1 MCGIVGLYL
10 KKKKLHNKL
19 GFYLSGML
27 DNMSS
32 RGPDSAGFAIYNNK
46 ESKKYY
52 KYSLCLNNTSSSD
65 FEQVIKSAGEIE
77 AFANKMTDYFPVGSV
92 SRGSS
97 ENIWSDFE
105 GFTKAAKLNS
115 NAAKTLRIA
124 AQDNKLDEL
133 NSLFSELSSTC
144 KSCHRSYKN

>member
-1 MCGIVGLYL
+1 MRKFVLLFILITLPVFGSEIIDKRKQLYQQ
-10 KKKKLHNKL
+10 NK
-19 GFYLSGML
+19 
-27 DNMSS
+27 DNMKL
-32 RGPDSAGFAIYNNK
+32 IYNAINS
-46 ESKKYY
+46 E
-52 KYSLCLNNTSSSD
+52 N

-77 AFANKMTDYFPVGSV
+77 TFANEMTDYFPVGSV

-105 GFTKAAKLNS
+105 GFTKAAQLNS

-124 AQDNKLDEL
+124 AQNNKLDEL

>member
-1 MCGIVGLYL
+1 MKKFILLLILITLPVFGSGIIDKRKQLYQQ
-10 KKKKLHNKL
+10 NK
-19 GFYLSGML
+19 
-27 DNMSS
+27 DNMKL
-32 RGPDSAGFAIYNNK
+32 IYNAINS
-46 ESKKYY
+46 E
-52 KYSLCLNNTSSSD
+52 N
-65 FEQVIKSAGEIE
+65 FEQVIKSASEIE

-97 ENIWSDFE
+97 EDIWSNFE

>member
-1 MCGIVGLYL
+1 MRKFVLLFILITLPVFGSEIIDKRKQLYQ
-10 KKKKLHNKL
+10 KNN
-19 GFYLSGML
+19 
-27 DNMSS
+27 DNMKLIYSAISS
-32 RGPDSAGFAIYNNK
+32 EN
-46 ESKKYY
+46 
-52 KYSLCLNNTSSSD
+52 
-65 FEQVIKSAGEIE
+65 FEQVIKSASGIE

>member
-1 MCGIVGLYL
+1 MRKFVLLFILITLPVFGSEIIDKRKQLYQ
-10 KKKKLHNKL
+10 KNN
-19 GFYLSGML
+19 
-27 DNMSS
+27 DNMKLIYSAISS
-32 RGPDSAGFAIYNNK
+32 KN
-46 ESKKYY
+46 
-52 KYSLCLNNTSSSD
+52 

-97 ENIWSDFE
+97 ENIWSNFE
-105 GFTKAAKLNS
+105 GFAEAAKLNS
-115 NAAKTLRIA
+115 NAARALKTS
-124 AQDNKLDEL
+124 AQDSNLDVL

>member
-1 MCGIVGLYL
+1 MRYHKINLKLRGQIL
-10 KKKKLHNKL
+10 KKFLLLIIFITLPTLASEIIDQRKQLYQQNK
-19 GFYLSGML
+19 
-27 DNMSS
+27 DNMKL
-32 RGPDSAGFAIYNNK
+32 IYNAINS
-46 ESKKYY
+46 E
-52 KYSLCLNNTSSSD
+52 N
-65 FEQVIKSAGEIE
+65 FEQVIKSAGKIE
-77 AFANKMTDYFPVGSV
+77 SFANKMTDYFPVGSI

-105 GFTKAAKLNS
+105 GFTEAAELNS
-115 NAAKTLRIA
+115 NAAKALRIA

>member
-1 MCGIVGLYL
+1 MLITLPVFGSEIIDKRKQLYQ
-10 KKKKLHNKL
+10 KNN
-19 GFYLSGML
+19 
-27 DNMSS
+27 DNMKLIYSAISS
-32 RGPDSAGFAIYNNK
+32 EN
-46 ESKKYY
+46 
-52 KYSLCLNNTSSSD
+52 
-65 FEQVIKSAGEIE
+65 FEQVIQSAGEIE
-77 AFANKMTDYFPVGSV
+77 AFANKMKDYFPVGSV

>member
-1 MCGIVGLYL
+1 MKKFVLLLLFITLPALGSEVIDKRKQLYQQ
-10 KKKKLHNKL
+10 NK
-19 GFYLSGML
+19 
-27 DNMSS
+27 DNMKL
-32 RGPDSAGFAIYNNK
+32 IYNAINS
-46 ESKKYY
+46 E
-52 KYSLCLNNTSSSD
+52 N

-77 AFANKMTDYFPVGSV
+77 TFANEMTDYFPIGSV

-97 ENIWSDFE
+97 ESIWSDFE
-105 GFTKAAKLNS
+105 GFSKAAKLNS
-115 NAAKTLRIA
+115 NAAKALRIA

>member
-1 MCGIVGLYL
+1 MKKFVLLLLLITLPAIGSEVIDKRKQLYQQ
-10 KKKKLHNKL
+10 NK
-19 GFYLSGML
+19 
-27 DNMSS
+27 DNMKL
-32 RGPDSAGFAIYNNK
+32 IYNAINS
-46 ESKKYY
+46 E
-52 KYSLCLNNTSSSD
+52 N

-77 AFANKMTDYFPVGSV
+77 NFANEMIDYFPVGSI

-105 GFTKAAKLNS
+105 GFTKVAELNS

-124 AQDNKLDEL
+124 AQENKLDKL
-133 NSLFSELSSTC
+133 SALFGELSSTC

>member
-1 MCGIVGLYL
+1 MKKFALLFILITLPVFASGIIDKRKQLYQQ
-10 KKKKLHNKL
+10 NK
-19 GFYLSGML
+19 
-27 DNMSS
+27 DNMKL
-32 RGPDSAGFAIYNNK
+32 IYNAINS
-46 ESKKYY
+46 E
-52 KYSLCLNNTSSSD
+52 N

-77 AFANKMTDYFPVGSV
+77 TFANEMTDYFPVGSV

-105 GFTKAAKLNS
+105 GFTKVAELNS

-124 AQDNKLDEL
+124 AQENKLDKL
-133 NSLFSELSSTC
+133 SALFGELSSTC

>member
-1 MCGIVGLYL
+1 MKKFILLIIIISLPVFGSEIIDKRKQLYQQ
-10 KKKKLHNKL
+10 NK
-19 GFYLSGML
+19 
-27 DNMSS
+27 DNMKLIYSALSS
-32 RGPDSAGFAIYNNK
+32 EN
-46 ESKKYY
+46 
-52 KYSLCLNNTSSSD
+52 

-105 GFTKAAKLNS
+105 GFTEAAKLNS

>member
-1 MCGIVGLYL
+1 MLITLPVFASEIIDKRKQLYQQ
-10 KKKKLHNKL
+10 NK
-19 GFYLSGML
+19 
-27 DNMSS
+27 DNMKL
-32 RGPDSAGFAIYNNK
+32 IYNAINS
-46 ESKKYY
+46 E
-52 KYSLCLNNTSSSD
+52 N

-77 AFANKMTDYFPVGSV
+77 TFANEMTDYFPIGSV

-97 ENIWSDFE
+97 ESIWSDFE
-105 GFTKAAKLNS
+105 GFSKAAKLNS
-115 NAAKTLRIA
+115 NAAKALRIA

>member
-1 MCGIVGLYL
+1 M
-10 KKKKLHNKL
+10 KKFVLIFILITLPVFAAEIIDKRKQLNQKNN
-19 GFYLSGML
+19 
-27 DNMSS
+27 DNMKLIYSAISS
-32 RGPDSAGFAIYNNK
+32 EN
-46 ESKKYY
+46 
-52 KYSLCLNNTSSSD
+52 

-105 GFTKAAKLNS
+105 GFTKVAELNS

>member
-1 MCGIVGLYL
+1 MKKFLLLIIFITLPTLASEIIDQRKQLYQQ
-10 KKKKLHNKL
+10 NK
-19 GFYLSGML
+19 
-27 DNMSS
+27 DNMKL
-32 RGPDSAGFAIYNNK
+32 IYNAINS
-46 ESKKYY
+46 E
-52 KYSLCLNNTSSSD
+52 N

-77 AFANKMTDYFPVGSV
+77 TFANEMIDYFPVGSI

-105 GFTKAAKLNS
+105 GFTKVAELNS

-124 AQDNKLDEL
+124 AQENKLDKL
-133 NSLFSELSSTC
+133 SALFGELSSTC

>member
-1 MCGIVGLYL
+1 MKKFVLLLLLITLPAIGSEVIDKRKQLYQQ
-10 KKKKLHNKL
+10 NK
-19 GFYLSGML
+19 
-27 DNMSS
+27 DNMKL
-32 RGPDSAGFAIYNNK
+32 IYNAINS
-46 ESKKYY
+46 E
-52 KYSLCLNNTSSSD
+52 N

-77 AFANKMTDYFPVGSV
+77 NFANEMIDYFPVGSI

-105 GFTKAAKLNS
+105 GFTKAAELNS

-124 AQDNKLDEL
+124 AQENKLDKL
-133 NSLFSELSSTC
+133 SALFGELSSTC

>member
-1 MCGIVGLYL
+1 MKKFVLLLLLITFPAIGSEVIDKRKQLYQQ
-10 KKKKLHNKL
+10 NK
-19 GFYLSGML
+19 
-27 DNMSS
+27 DNMKL
-32 RGPDSAGFAIYNNK
+32 IYNAINS
-46 ESKKYY
+46 E
-52 KYSLCLNNTSSSD
+52 N

-77 AFANKMTDYFPVGSV
+77 NFANEMIDYFPVGSI

-105 GFTKAAKLNS
+105 GFTKAAELNS

-124 AQDNKLDEL
+124 AQENKLDKL
-133 NSLFSELSSTC
+133 SALFGELSSTC

>member
-1 MCGIVGLYL
+1 MKKFVLLLLLITLPAIGSEVIDKRKQLYQQ
-10 KKKKLHNKL
+10 NK
-19 GFYLSGML
+19 
-27 DNMSS
+27 DNMKL
-32 RGPDSAGFAIYNNK
+32 IYNAINS
-46 ESKKYY
+46 E
-52 KYSLCLNNTSSSD
+52 N

-77 AFANKMTDYFPVGSV
+77 NFANKMIDYFPVGSI

-105 GFTKAAKLNS
+105 GFTKAAELNS

-124 AQDNKLDEL
+124 AQENKLDKL
-133 NSLFSELSSTC
+133 SALFGELSSTC

>member
-1 MCGIVGLYL
+1 MKKFVLLLLFITLPALGSEVIDKRKQLYQQN
-10 KKKKLHNKL
+10 KNNMKL
-19 GFYLSGML
+19 
-27 DNMSS
+27 
-32 RGPDSAGFAIYNNK
+32 IYNAINS
-46 ESKKYY
+46 E
-52 KYSLCLNNTSSSD
+52 N
-65 FEQVIKSAGEIE
+65 FEQVLKSAGEIE
-77 AFANKMTDYFPVGSV
+77 TFANEMTDYFPVGSV

>member
-1 MCGIVGLYL
+1 MRKFVLLFILITLPVFGSEIIDKRKQLYQQ
-10 KKKKLHNKL
+10 NK
-19 GFYLSGML
+19 
-27 DNMSS
+27 DNMKL
-32 RGPDSAGFAIYNNK
+32 IYNAINS
-46 ESKKYY
+46 E
-52 KYSLCLNNTSSSD
+52 N

-77 AFANKMTDYFPVGSV
+77 TFANEMTDYFPVGSV

-105 GFTKAAKLNS
+105 GFTKAAELNS

-124 AQDNKLDEL
+124 AQENKLDKL
-133 NSLFSELSSTC
+133 SALFGELSSTC

>member
-1 MCGIVGLYL
+1 M
-10 KKKKLHNKL
+10 KL
-19 GFYLSGML
+19 
-27 DNMSS
+27 
-32 RGPDSAGFAIYNNK
+32 IYNAINS
-46 ESKKYY
+46 E
-52 KYSLCLNNTSSSD
+52 N

-77 AFANKMTDYFPVGSV
+77 NFANEMIDYFPVGSI

-105 GFTKAAKLNS
+105 GLTKAAELNS
-115 NAAKTLRIA
+115 NAAKALKIA
-124 AQDNKLDEL
+124 THDNKLDEL

>member
-1 MCGIVGLYL
+1 L
-10 KKKKLHNKL
+10 KKFVLLLLLITLPAIGSEVIDKRKQLYQKNK
-19 GFYLSGML
+19 
-27 DNMSS
+27 DNMKL
-32 RGPDSAGFAIYNNK
+32 IYNAINS
-46 ESKKYY
+46 E
-52 KYSLCLNNTSSSD
+52 N

-77 AFANKMTDYFPVGSV
+77 NFANEMIDYFPVGSI

-105 GFTKAAKLNS
+105 GFTKAAELNS

-124 AQDNKLDEL
+124 AQENKLDKL
-133 NSLFSELSSTC
+133 SALFGELSSTC

>member
-1 MCGIVGLYL
+1 MKKFVLLLFMITLPALGSEIIDKRKQLYQQ
-10 KKKKLHNKL
+10 NK
-19 GFYLSGML
+19 
-27 DNMSS
+27 DNMKL
-32 RGPDSAGFAIYNNK
+32 IYNAINS
-46 ESKKYY
+46 E
-52 KYSLCLNNTSSSD
+52 N
-65 FEQVIKSAGEIE
+65 FEQVIKSASEIE

>member
-1 MCGIVGLYL
+1 MLRSLVGSEMCIRDRFILITLPVFGSEIIDKRKQLYQ
-10 KKKKLHNKL
+10 KNN
-19 GFYLSGML
+19 
-27 DNMSS
+27 DNMKLIYSAISS
-32 RGPDSAGFAIYNNK
+32 EN
-46 ESKKYY
+46 
-52 KYSLCLNNTSSSD
+52 

-77 AFANKMTDYFPVGSV
+77 TFANEMTDYFPVGSV

-97 ENIWSDFE
+97 ESIWSDFE

>member
-1 MCGIVGLYL
+1 MKKFILLFILITLPVFGSEIIDKRKQLYQQ
-10 KKKKLHNKL
+10 NK
-19 GFYLSGML
+19 
-27 DNMSS
+27 DNMKL
-32 RGPDSAGFAIYNNK
+32 IYNAINS
-46 ESKKYY
+46 EN
-52 KYSLCLNNTSSSD
+52 L
-65 FEQVIKSAGEIE
+65 EQVVKSAGEIE
-77 AFANKMTDYFPVGSV
+77 TFANEMTDYFPVGSI

-97 ENIWSDFE
+97 ENIWSNFE
-105 GFTKAAKLNS
+105 GFTNSAKLNS

>member
-1 MCGIVGLYL
+1 MKKFILLFILITLPVFGSGIIDKRKQLYQQ
-10 KKKKLHNKL
+10 NK
-19 GFYLSGML
+19 
-27 DNMSS
+27 DNMKL
-32 RGPDSAGFAIYNNK
+32 IYNAINS
-46 ESKKYY
+46 E
-52 KYSLCLNNTSSSD
+52 N

-77 AFANKMTDYFPVGSV
+77 TFANEMIDYFPVGSI

-105 GFTKAAKLNS
+105 GFTKVAELNS

-124 AQDNKLDEL
+124 AQENKLDKL
-133 NSLFSELSSTC
+133 SALFGELSSTC

>member
-1 MCGIVGLYL
+1 MKKFLLLIIFITFPTLASEIIDERKQLYQQNNNNM
-10 KKKKLHNKL
+10 KLMYN
-19 GFYLSGML
+19 
-27 DNMSS
+27 
-32 RGPDSAGFAIYNNK
+32 AINSEN
-46 ESKKYY
+46 
-52 KYSLCLNNTSSSD
+52 

-77 AFANKMTDYFPVGSV
+77 AFANKMTDYFPVGSI

-115 NAAKTLRIA
+115 NAAKALRIA
-124 AQDNKLDEL
+124 AQDNRLDEL

-144 KSCHRSYKN
+144 KSCHKSYKN

>member
-1 MCGIVGLYL
+1 MKKFILLFILINLPVFGSEIIDKRKQLYQQ
-10 KKKKLHNKL
+10 NK
-19 GFYLSGML
+19 
-27 DNMSS
+27 DNMKL
-32 RGPDSAGFAIYNNK
+32 IYNAINS
-46 ESKKYY
+46 E
-52 KYSLCLNNTSSSD
+52 N
-65 FEQVIKSAGEIE
+65 FEQVVKSAGEIE
-77 AFANKMTDYFPVGSV
+77 TFANEMTDYFPVGSI

-105 GFTKAAKLNS
+105 GFTKVAKLNS
-115 NAAKTLRIA
+115 NAAKTLRVA

>member
-1 MCGIVGLYL
+1 MKKFVLLLLLITLPALGSEAIDKRKQLYQ
-10 KKKKLHNKL
+10 KNK
-19 GFYLSGML
+19 
-27 DNMSS
+27 DNMKL
-32 RGPDSAGFAIYNNK
+32 IYNAINS
-46 ESKKYY
+46 E
-52 KYSLCLNNTSSSD
+52 N

-77 AFANKMTDYFPVGSV
+77 TFANEMIDYFPVGSI

-105 GFTKAAKLNS
+105 GFTKVAELNS

-124 AQDNKLDEL
+124 AQENKLDKL
-133 NSLFSELSSTC
+133 SALFGELSSTC

>member
-1 MCGIVGLYL
+1 MKKFVLLFIIINLSVFASGIIDKRKQLYQQ
-10 KKKKLHNKL
+10 NK
-19 GFYLSGML
+19 
-27 DNMSS
+27 DNMKL
-32 RGPDSAGFAIYNNK
+32 IYNAINS
-46 ESKKYY
+46 E
-52 KYSLCLNNTSSSD
+52 N

-77 AFANKMTDYFPVGSV
+77 TFANEMTDYFPVGSV

-97 ENIWSDFE
+97 ESIWSDFE

>member
-1 MCGIVGLYL
+1 MKKFILLFILITLPVFGSEIIDKRKQLYQQ
-10 KKKKLHNKL
+10 NK
-19 GFYLSGML
+19 
-27 DNMSS
+27 DNMKL
-32 RGPDSAGFAIYNNK
+32 IYNAINS
-46 ESKKYY
+46 E
-52 KYSLCLNNTSSSD
+52 N
-65 FEQVIKSAGEIE
+65 FEQVVKSAGEIE
-77 AFANKMTDYFPVGSV
+77 TFANEMTNYFPVGSI

-105 GFTKAAKLNS
+105 GFTKVAKLNS
-115 NAAKTLRIA
+115 NAAKTLRVA

>member
-1 MCGIVGLYL
+1 MRL
-10 KKKKLHNKL
+10 
-19 GFYLSGML
+19 
-27 DNMSS
+27 
-32 RGPDSAGFAIYNNK
+32 IYNAINS
-46 ESKKYY
+46 E
-52 KYSLCLNNTSSSD
+52 N

-77 AFANKMTDYFPVGSV
+77 TFANEMTDYFPVGSI

-105 GFTKAAKLNS
+105 GFTKVAELNS

-124 AQDNKLDEL
+124 ALENKLDEL
-133 NSLFSELSSTC
+133 SDLFSELSSTC

>member
-1 MCGIVGLYL
+1 MRKFVLLFILITLPVFGSEIIDKRKQLYQQ
-10 KKKKLHNKL
+10 NK
-19 GFYLSGML
+19 
-27 DNMSS
+27 DNMKL
-32 RGPDSAGFAIYNNK
+32 IYNAINS
-46 ESKKYY
+46 E
-52 KYSLCLNNTSSSD
+52 N

-77 AFANKMTDYFPVGSV
+77 TFANEMTDYFPVGSV

-97 ENIWSDFE
+97 ESIWSDFE
-105 GFTKAAKLNS
+105 GFSKAAKLNS
-115 NAAKTLRIA
+115 NAAKALRIA

>member
-1 MCGIVGLYL
+1 MKKFVLIFILITLPVLASDIIDKRKQLYQ
-10 KKKKLHNKL
+10 KNN
-19 GFYLSGML
+19 
-27 DNMSS
+27 DNMKLIYSAISS
-32 RGPDSAGFAIYNNK
+32 EN
-46 ESKKYY
+46 
-52 KYSLCLNNTSSSD
+52 

-77 AFANKMTDYFPVGSV
+77 AFANEMTDYFPVGSV

-105 GFTKAAKLNS
+105 GFSKAAKLNS

-133 NSLFSELSSTC
+133 NNLFSELSSTC